1 MSTGDLLK
9 RAARVR
15 LAVFDVDGV
24 MTDGRIGY
32 TDSGGEI
39 KQFHTRDGLGLKA
52 LMQCGV
58 DVAIITA
65 RSSAIV
71 ERRAAELGITHLLQG
86 REAKARAL
94 GELLEQVGI
103 NADQAAYTGDDLV
116 DWPAMRRCTLK
127 CTPADAA
134 LWLRQRADFVAT
146 CAGGHGAVRE
156 VCELI
161 LQGHGLLERWQDGFE

>member
-1 MSTGDLLK
+1 MSTGDLLE
-9 RAARVR
+9 RAAGIR

-39 KQFHTRDGLGLKA
+39 KHFHTRDGLGLKA
-52 LMQCGV
+52 LMQNGV

-71 ERRAAELGITHLLQG
+71 ERRAAELGISHLLQG
-86 REAKARAL
+86 REAKDQAL
-94 GELLEQVGI
+94 AELLERGGFGAGQT
-103 NADQAAYTGDDLV
+103 AYTGDDLV
-116 DWPAMRRCTLK
+116 DWPAMRHCGLK

-134 LWLRQRADFVAT
+134 LWLRQRADFIAT
-146 CAGGHGAVRE
+146 RTGGHGAVRE

-161 LQGHGLLERWQDGFE
+161 LQGRGLLERWQDGFE